1 MSSWV
6 VAAVAALALALV
18 LYGWR
23 EPGGLLRRAPL
34 IALRT
39 MALAL
44 VIALLL
50 DAPAGAARPVAPFAA
65 LDVSAS
71 WTRGNDTAAWRT
83 ALQHARAIPHDSLF
97 LFGDSAR
104 PADVPERPR
113 DLASRARPAIERA
126 LAAGRPLIIVTDGE
140 LDDPA
145 ELPALPAGSRVEVI
159 GRAASTDLAVIS
171 LDAPRAA
178 VGGDTIELRATVRAA
193 DQTPVDAR
201 LAFALDGRP
210 LTTVSIDPLPARGER
225 TISVRIALASPDGA
239 HVLAAALPGV
249 DAEPAND
256 TLSTVI
262 DVARA
267 ARAVLVS
274 TRPDLDARFMTT
286 VLRGAISL
294 PTRAYFRVAPDEWR
308 LDGPLTPV
316 GEDEVRRAVRDAPL
330 LVLHGDTAHFGAPR
344 SVSSGALAL
353 VPNVRDTVGEW
364 YPVAAPASPI
374 SSALS
379 GIAWDSLPPVVS
391 ASVIPRGEWDGLVVA
406 RARQFD
412 RRGVITGS
420 ERPRRVITVAA
431 AGFWRW
437 RFRGGRSADAYDAL
451 WGSIFDWLAAQR
463 VDARAAVP
471 ADAIVREGDQ
481 VRWVRGTGGDSTV
494 VVRLQRRGAPPR
506 ADSVTL
512 RFGATGTVAESDP
525 LAAGVYDVTVGSG
538 GVAILVV
545 NSPRELL
552 PRVPTVQAGRVGEAA
567 VSGERP
573 RLRDSGWPLVL
584 ALAALCAE
592 WLLRRRGGLR

>member
-23 EPGGLLRRAPL
+23 EPGGLTRRTPL
-34 IALRT
+34 IALRAL
-39 MALAL
+39 ALAL

-50 DAPAGAARPVAPFAA
+50 DAPAGAARPVAPFVA

-71 WTRGNDTAAWRT
+71 WLRGNDTAAWRA
-83 ALQHARAIPHDSLF
+83 ALRHARAVPHDSLYV
-97 LFGDSAR
+97 FGDSAR
-104 PADVPERPR
+104 VADLPERPR

-126 LAAGRPLIIVTDGE
+126 LAAGRPLTIVTDGE

-145 ELPALPAGSRVEVI
+145 ELPALPAGSRIEVI
-159 GRAASTDLAVIS
+159 TRTASTDLAVIA
-171 LDAPRAA
+171 LDVPRAA

-193 DQTPVDAR
+193 DQTPANAR
-201 LAFALDGRP
+201 VAFTLNGRP
-210 LTTVSIDPLPARGER
+210 LATIAIDPLPPRGER
-225 TISVRIALASPDGA
+225 TVAARVTLASPDGA
-239 HVLAAALPGV
+239 HVLAAALSGG

-256 TLSTVI
+256 TLATVLE
-262 DVARA
+262 VARA

-308 LDGPLTPV
+308 VEGPLSPIP
-316 GEDEVRRAVRDAPL
+316 EADVRRAVRDAPL
-330 LVLHGDTAHFGAPR
+330 LVLHGDTAYFGAPR
-344 SVSSGALAL
+344 SASTGALAL
-353 VPNVRDTVGEW
+353 VPNVRDTIGEW

-374 SSALS
+374 SGALS
-379 GIAWDSLPPVVS
+379 GIAWDSLPPLV
-391 ASVIPRGEWDGLVVA
+391 AARATAGGDWEGLVVA

-412 RRGVITGS
+412 RRAVMIGV
-420 ERPRRVITVAA
+420 ERPRRMVTVAA

-463 VDARAAVP
+463 ADARAAVP

-481 VRWVRGTGGDSTV
+481 VRWVRGTAGDSTV
-494 VVRLQRRGAPPR
+494 VVRLQRRGAP
-506 ADSVTL
+506 AGTDSVTL

-525 LAAGVYDVTVGSG
+525 LAAGVYDVAVAG
-538 GVAILVV
+538 GAAILVV
-545 NSPRELL
+545 NGPRELL
-552 PRVPTVQAGRVGEAA
+552 PRAPTVQSGGIGEGA
-567 VSGERP
+567 VAGERP
-573 RLRDSGWPLVL
+573 RLRDSGWALLL

-592 WLLRRRGGLR
+592 WLLRRRSGLR

>member
-23 EPGGLLRRAPL
+23 EPGGLTRRTPL
-34 IALRT
+34 IALRAL
-39 MALAL
+39 ALAL

-50 DAPAGAARPVAPFAA
+50 DAPAGAARPVAPFVA
-65 LDVSAS
+65 LDISAS
-71 WTRGNDTAAWRT
+71 WMRGNDTAAWRA
-83 ALQHARAIPHDSLF
+83 ALRHARAVPHDSLY

-104 PADVPERPR
+104 VADIPERPR

-126 LAAGRPLIIVTDGE
+126 LAAGRPLTIVTDGE

-145 ELPALPAGSRVEVI
+145 ELPALPAGSRIEVI
-159 GRAASTDLAVIS
+159 TRTPSTDLAVIA

-193 DQTPVDAR
+193 DQTPANAR
-201 LAFALDGRP
+201 LAFTLNGRP
-210 LTTVSIDPLPARGER
+210 LATIAIDPLLPRGER
-225 TISVRIALASPDGA
+225 TVATRVTLASPDGA
-239 HVLAAALPGV
+239 HVLAAALSGG
-249 DAEPAND
+249 DAEPTND
-256 TLSTVI
+256 TLATVLE
-262 DVARA
+262 VARA

-308 LDGPLTPV
+308 VEGPLGPIP
-316 GEDEVRRAVRDAPL
+316 EADVRRAVRDAPL
-330 LVLHGDTAHFGAPR
+330 LVLHGDTAYFGAPR
-344 SVSSGALAL
+344 SASTGALAL
-353 VPNVRDTVGEW
+353 VPNVRDTLGEW

-379 GIAWDSLPPVVS
+379 GIAWDSLPPLVA
-391 ASVIPRGEWDGLVVA
+391 ASTTAGGDWEGLVVA

-412 RRGVITGS
+412 RRAVIIGV
-420 ERPRRVITVAA
+420 ERPRRMVTVAA

-451 WGSIFDWLAAQR
+451 WGSIFDWLAAHR
-463 VDARAAVP
+463 TDARAAVP
-471 ADAIVREGDQ
+471 ADAIVREGDH
-481 VRWVRGTGGDSTV
+481 VRWVRGTAGDSTV
-494 VVRLQRRGAPPR
+494 VVRLQRRGAPAR
-506 ADSVTL
+506 TDSVTL

-525 LAAGVYDVTVGSG
+525 LAAGVYDVDVAG
-538 GVAILVV
+538 GAAILVV
-545 NSPRELL
+545 NGPRELL
-552 PRVPTVQAGRVGEAA
+552 PRAPTVQSGRIGEGA
-567 VSGERP
+567 VAGERP
-573 RLRDSGWPLVL
+573 RLRDSGWALLL

-592 WLLRRRGGLR
+592 WLLRRRSGLR

>member
-6 VAAVAALALALV
+6 VAAFAALALALV

-23 EPGGLLRRAPL
+23 EPGGLTRRAPL
-34 IALRT
+34 IALRAL
-39 MALAL
+39 ALAL

-50 DAPAGAARPVAPFAA
+50 DAPAGAARPVVPLVA

-71 WTRGNDTAAWRT
+71 WMRGNDTTVWRAALR
-83 ALQHARAIPHDSLF
+83 QARAAPHDSLY

-104 PADVPERPR
+104 VGDIPERPR

-126 LAAGRPLIIVTDGE
+126 LAAGRPLTIVTDGE

-145 ELPALPAGSRVEVI
+145 ELPALPAGSRMEVI
-159 GRAASTDLAVIS
+159 ARAPSTDLAVLA

-178 VGGDTIELRATVRAA
+178 VGGDTVELRVTVRAA
-193 DQTPVDAR
+193 EQTPADAR
-201 LAFALDGRP
+201 VTFALNGRP
-210 LTTVSIDPLPARGER
+210 LATLAIDPLPARGER
-225 TISVRIALASPDGA
+225 TLSARVALASPDGA
-239 HVLAAALPGV
+239 HVLAAALSGG

-256 TLSTVI
+256 TLAMAI
-262 DVARA
+262 EIARA

-294 PTRAYFRVAPDEWR
+294 PTRAYFRVTPDEWR
-308 LDGPLTPV
+308 VEGPLTPITA
-316 GEDEVRRAVRDAPL
+316 EEVRRAVRDAPL

-344 SVSSGALAL
+344 PASSGALAL
-353 VPNVRDTVGEW
+353 VPNVRDTLGEW
-364 YPVAAPASPI
+364 YPVAAPPSPI

-379 GIAWDSLPPVVS
+379 GVAWDSLPPLV
-391 ASVIPRGEWDGLVVA
+391 AATAAPRGDWEGLVVA

-412 RRGVITGS
+412 RRVVISGV
-420 ERPRRVITVAA
+420 ERPRRVVTVAA

-463 VDARAAVP
+463 ADARAAVP
-471 ADAIVREGDQ
+471 ADAIVREGDP
-481 VRWVRGTGGDSTV
+481 VRWVRGTAGDSTAI
-494 VVRLQRRGAPPR
+494 VRLQRRGAPAR
-506 ADSVTL
+506 TDSVTL
-512 RFGATGTVAESDP
+512 RFGAPGTIAESGP
-525 LAAGVYDVTVGSG
+525 LAAGVYDVSVAG
-538 GVAILVV
+538 GAAILVV
-545 NSPRELL
+545 NGSREML
-552 PRVPTVQAGRVGEAA
+552 PRTPTVQSGSIGEGA
-567 VSGERP
+567 VAGERP
-573 RLRDSGWPLVL
+573 RLRDKGWPLLL

-592 WLLRRRGGLR
+592 WLLRRRSGLR

>member
-6 VAAVAALALALV
+6 VVAVAALALALV

-23 EPGGLLRRAPL
+23 EPGGLARRAHL
-34 IALRT
+34 IALRAL
-39 MALAL
+39 ALAL

-50 DAPAGAARPVAPFAA
+50 DAPAGAARPVAPFVA

-71 WTRGNDTAAWRT
+71 WMRGNDSAAWRA
-83 ALQHARAIPHDSLF
+83 ALRQARAAPHDSLY

-104 PADVPERPR
+104 VADMPERPG

-126 LAAGRPLIIVTDGE
+126 LAAGRPLTIVTDGE

-145 ELPALPAGSRVEVI
+145 ELPALPAGSRIEVI
-159 GRAASTDLAVIS
+159 ARTPATDLAVIA

-178 VGGDTIELRATVRAA
+178 VGGDTVELRATVRAA
-193 DQTPVDAR
+193 DETPADAR
-201 LAFALDGRP
+201 LTFALNGRALATIP
-210 LTTVSIDPLPARGER
+210 IDPLPPGGER
-225 TISVRIALASPDGA
+225 TLSARVALASPDGT
-239 HVLAAALPGV
+239 HVLAAALSGG
-249 DAEPAND
+249 DAEPGND
-256 TLSTVI
+256 TLATVI

-274 TRPDLDARFMTT
+274 TRPDLDARFMTS

-294 PTRAYFRVAPDEWR
+294 PTRAYLRVAPDEWR
-308 LDGPLTPV
+308 VEGPLTPIAE
-316 GEDEVRRAVRDAPL
+316 GEVRRAVREAPL
-330 LVLHGDTAHFGAPR
+330 LVLHGDTAYFGAPR
-344 SVSSGALAL
+344 STSSGALAL
-353 VPNVRDTVGEW
+353 VPNVRDTLGEW

-374 SSALS
+374 SGALS
-379 GIAWDSLPPVVS
+379 GIAWDSLPPLV
-391 ASVIPRGEWDGLVVA
+391 AAATTPRGEWEGLVAA

-412 RRGVITGS
+412 RRPVITGV
-420 ERPRRVITVAA
+420 ERPRRVVTVAA

-494 VVRLQRRGAPPR
+494 IVRLARRGAPAR
-506 ADSVTL
+506 TDSVTL
-512 RFGATGTVAESDP
+512 RFGTTGTIAESGP
-525 LAAGVYDVTVGSG
+525 LDAGVYDVNVAG
-538 GVAILVV
+538 GGAILVV
-545 NSPRELL
+545 NGSRELL
-552 PRVPTVQAGRVGEAA
+552 PRPPTVQSGSVGEGA
-567 VSGERP
+567 VAGERP
-573 RLRDSGWPLVL
+573 RLRDKDWPLLL

-592 WLLRRRGGLR
+592 WLLRRRSGLR

>member
-23 EPGGLLRRAPL
+23 EPGGLARRAPL
-34 IALRT
+34 IALR
-39 MALAL
+39 ALVLAL

-50 DAPAGAARPVAPFAA
+50 DAPAGAARPVAPFVA

-71 WTRGNDTAAWRT
+71 WMRGDDSAAWRA
-83 ALQHARAIPHDSLF
+83 ALRQLRAVAHDSLY

-104 PADVPERPR
+104 VGEVPEQPR

-126 LAAGRPLIIVTDGE
+126 LAAGRPLTIITDGE

-145 ELPALPAGSRVEVI
+145 ELPALPAGSRIEVI
-159 GRAASTDLAVIS
+159 PHAASVDLAVIA
-171 LDAPRAA
+171 LDVPRAA
-178 VGGDTIELRATVRAA
+178 VGGDTVEVRATVRAA
-193 DQTPVDAR
+193 SQVPADTRVAFTLNGLP
-201 LAFALDGRP
+201 LASIP
-210 LTTVSIDPLPARGER
+210 IDPLPPGGER
-225 TISVRIALASPDGA
+225 TVSARVALVSPDGA
-239 HVLAAALPGV
+239 HLIGAALSGG

-256 TLSTVI
+256 TLTTVI
-262 DVARA
+262 EVARA

-308 LDGPLTPV
+308 VEGPLTPIA
-316 GEDEVRRAVRDAPL
+316 EAEVRRAVRDAPL
-330 LVLHGDTAHFGAPR
+330 LVLHGDTGHFGAPR
-344 SVSSGALAL
+344 SASTGALAL
-353 VPNVRDTVGEW
+353 MPNVRDTLGEW

-379 GIAWDSLPPVVS
+379 GIAWDSLAPLVVS
-391 ASVIPRGEWDGLVVA
+391 ATPRGDWEGLVVA

-412 RRGVITGS
+412 RRAVISGV
-420 ERPRRVITVAA
+420 ERPRRVVTVGA

-463 VDARAAVP
+463 ADARAAVP
-471 ADAIVREGDQ
+471 ADVIVREGEP
-481 VRWVRGTGGDSTV
+481 VRWLRGTRGDSTV
-494 VVRLQRRGAPPR
+494 VLRLQRRGAPAR
-506 ADSVTL
+506 TDSVTL
-512 RFGATGTVAESDP
+512 RFGATGTVAESDALP
-525 LAAGVYDVTVGSG
+525 AGVYDITVAG
-538 GVAILVV
+538 GAAVLVV
-545 NSPRELL
+545 NGPRELL
-552 PRVPTVQAGRVGEAA
+552 PRAPTVQSGSVGEGA
-567 VSGERP
+567 VAGERP
-573 RLRDSGWPLVL
+573 RLRDSGWPLL
-584 ALAALCAE
+584 IALAALCAE
-592 WLLRRRGGLR
+592 WLLRRRSGLR